1 MAESRWAD
9 AARSLIAKV
18 HAGLP
23 DDASLQDRR
32 RALRAVGPGF
42 HGGTYWG
49 RKVWGREVRKYLQRH
64 GLAPPSP
71 RDLQLPDDIAFPFA
85 TPGNDDA

>member
-1 MAESRWAD
+1 MSGSRWAD

-23 DDASLQDRR
+23 AEATLKDRR
-32 RALRAVGPGF
+32 RALRAVGPGY

-49 RKVWGREVRKYLQRH
+49 RKVWGREVRKYLEKH
-64 GLAPPSP
+64 GLPPRSP
-71 RDLQLPDDIAFPFA
+71 RDVPMPDHIHFPFA
-85 TPGNDDA
+85 NGGNDNA

>member
-1 MAESRWAD
+1 MSQWAE
-9 AARSLIAKV
+9 AARSLISKV
-18 HAGLP
+18 HAGL
-23 DDASLQDRR
+23 DDSATLKDRR

-49 RKVWGREVRKYLQRH
+49 RKVWGREVRKYLERH
-64 GLAPPSP
+64 GLPPRSP

-85 TPGNDDA
+85 AGANDA